1 MSRLNSSVCL
11 SVSMEEEEVRY
22 GAVFKGD
29 KVDLAQLFNYGLG
42 LISTFSFRLERPHSH
57 NPTLLLGLPP
67 KIGNKR
73 KFDAI

>member
-1 MSRLNSSVCL
+1 M
-11 SVSMEEEEVRY
+11 
-22 GAVFKGD
+22 
-29 KVDLAQLFNYGLG
+29 DLAQLFNYGLG

-73 KFDAI
+73 KFDAV